1 MKNLAVLIIAVLFFS
16 SGCAQ
21 DATKNTTAMKLHKLT
36 SEEEKVILFKG
47 TERPFSGKYNDF
59 SEKGTYICKQCGSPL
74 YKSSDKFKSECGWP
88 SFDDEIKGAV
98 KRVPDAD
105 GMRTEIVCANC
116 GAHLGHVFIGE
127 GLTPKNMRHC
137 VNSISLE
144 FVPADS
150 NRRETNDTAIFA
162 GGCFWGVEY
171 YMHSIDGVISTEV
184 GYTGGHIEQPTYR
197 DVCTHTTGHAE
208 VVRVVFNTQKTDY
221 EKIARMFF
229 EIHDPTQVNR
239 QGPDIGDQYRSE
251 IFYRNNS
258 QKEIAEKLISIL
270 QQKGFKIATRVDP
283 ATTFWKAE
291 EYHQQY
297 YEKEGQTP
305 YCHVYIKRF

>member
-1 MKNLAVLIIAVLFFS
+1 
-16 SGCAQ
+16 
-21 DATKNTTAMKLHKLT
+21 MKLHKLT

-208 VVRVVFNTQKTDY
+208 AVRVVFNTQKTDY

>member
-1 MKNLAVLIIAVLFFS
+1 
-16 SGCAQ
+16 
-21 DATKNTTAMKLHKLT
+21 MKLHKLT

-150 NRRETNDTAIFA
+150 NRMETNDTAIFA

-171 YMHSIDGVISTEV
+171 HMHSIDGVISTEV

-208 VVRVVFNTQKTDY
+208 AVRVVFNTQKTDY

>member
-1 MKNLAVLIIAVLFFS
+1 MKNLALLTIAVLFVS

-36 SEEEKVILFKG
+36 SDEEKVILFKG

-150 NRRETNDTAIFA
+150 NRMETNDTAIFA

-208 VVRVVFNTQKTDY
+208 AVRVVFNTQKTDY

-239 QGPDIGDQYRSE
+239 QGPDIGNQYRSE

>member
-1 MKNLAVLIIAVLFFS
+1 MKNLALLIIAVLFCS

-127 GLTPKNMRHC
+127 GLTPKNIRHC

-150 NRRETNDTAIFA
+150 NRMETNDTAIFA

-171 YMHSIDGVISTEV
+171 HMHSIDGVISTEV

-208 VVRVVFNTQKTDY
+208 AVRVVFNTQKTDY

>member
-1 MKNLAVLIIAVLFFS
+1 
-16 SGCAQ
+16 
-21 DATKNTTAMKLHKLT
+21 MKLHKLT

-127 GLTPKNMRHC
+127 GLTPKNIRHC

-150 NRRETNDTAIFA
+150 NRMETNDTAIFA

-171 YMHSIDGVISTEV
+171 HMHSIDGVISTEV

-208 VVRVVFNTQKTDY
+208 AVRVVFNTQKTDY

>member
-1 MKNLAVLIIAVLFFS
+1 
-16 SGCAQ
+16 
-21 DATKNTTAMKLHKLT
+21 MKLHKLT

-127 GLTPKNMRHC
+127 GLTPKNIRHC

-150 NRRETNDTAIFA
+150 NRMETNDTAIFA

-171 YMHSIDGVISTEV
+171 HMHSIDGVISTEV

-208 VVRVVFNTQKTDY
+208 AVRVVFNTQKTDY

-305 YCHVYIKRF
+305 YCHVYTKRF

>member
-1 MKNLAVLIIAVLFFS
+1 MKNLALLTIAVLFVS

-150 NRRETNDTAIFA
+150 NRMETNDTAIFA

-171 YMHSIDGVISTEV
+171 HMHSIDGVISTEV

>member
-1 MKNLAVLIIAVLFFS
+1 
-16 SGCAQ
+16 
-21 DATKNTTAMKLHKLT
+21 MKLHKLT

-127 GLTPKNMRHC
+127 GLTPKNIRHC

-144 FVPADS
+144 FVPADG
-150 NRRETNDTAIFA
+150 NRMETNDTAIFA

-208 VVRVVFNTQKTDY
+208 AVRVVFNTQKTDY

>member
-1 MKNLAVLIIAVLFFS
+1 MKNLALLIIAVLFCS

-127 GLTPKNMRHC
+127 GLTPKNIRHC

-150 NRRETNDTAIFA
+150 NRMETNDTAIFA

-171 YMHSIDGVISTEV
+171 HMHSIDGVISTEV

-208 VVRVVFNTQKTDY
+208 VVRVVINTQKTDY

-258 QKEIAEKLISIL
+258 QKEIDEKLISIL

-305 YCHVYIKRF
+305 YCHVYTKRF

>member
-1 MKNLAVLIIAVLFFS
+1 
-16 SGCAQ
+16 
-21 DATKNTTAMKLHKLT
+21 MKLHKLT

>member
-1 MKNLAVLIIAVLFFS
+1 MKNLALLIIAVLFFS
-16 SGCAQ
+16 SGCTQ

-127 GLTPKNMRHC
+127 GLTPKNIRHC

-208 VVRVVFNTQKTDY
+208 AVRVVFNTQKTDY

-305 YCHVYIKRF
+305 YCHVYTKRF

>member
-1 MKNLAVLIIAVLFFS
+1 
-16 SGCAQ
+16 
-21 DATKNTTAMKLHKLT
+21 MKLHKLT

-59 SEKGTYICKQCGSPL
+59 SENGTYICKQCGSPL

-229 EIHDPTQVNR
+229 EIHDPTQINR
-239 QGPDIGDQYRSE
+239 QGPDIGNQYRSE

>member
-1 MKNLAVLIIAVLFFS
+1 
-16 SGCAQ
+16 
-21 DATKNTTAMKLHKLT
+21 MKLHKLT
-36 SEEEKVILFKG
+36 SEEAKVILFKG

-127 GLTPKNMRHC
+127 GLTPKNIRHC

-150 NRRETNDTAIFA
+150 NRMETNDTAIFA

-171 YMHSIDGVISTEV
+171 HMHSIDGVISTEV

-208 VVRVVFNTQKTDY
+208 AVRVVFNTQKTDY

-305 YCHVYIKRF
+305 YCHVYTKRF

>member
-1 MKNLAVLIIAVLFFS
+1 
-16 SGCAQ
+16 
-21 DATKNTTAMKLHKLT
+21 MKLHKLT

-127 GLTPKNMRHC
+127 GLTPKNIRHC

-150 NRRETNDTAIFA
+150 NRMETNDTAIFA

-171 YMHSIDGVISTEV
+171 HMHSIDGVISTEV

-208 VVRVVFNTQKTDY
+208 AVKVVFNTQKTDY

-305 YCHVYIKRF
+305 YCHVYTKRF

>member
-1 MKNLAVLIIAVLFFS
+1 MKNLALLIIAVLFFS

-105 GMRTEIVCANC
+105 GMRTEIVCSNC

-127 GLTPKNMRHC
+127 GLTPKNIRHC

-150 NRRETNDTAIFA
+150 NRMETNDTAIFA

-208 VVRVVFNTQKTDY
+208 AVRVVFNTQKTDY

-270 QQKGFKIATRVDP
+270 EQKGFKIATRVDP

>member
-1 MKNLAVLIIAVLFFS
+1 MKNLALLIIAVLFCS

-21 DATKNTTAMKLHKLT
+21 EATKNTTAMKLHKLT

-127 GLTPKNMRHC
+127 GLTPKNIRHC

-208 VVRVVFNTQKTDY
+208 AVRVVFNTQKTDY

-305 YCHVYIKRF
+305 YCHVYTKRF

>member
-1 MKNLAVLIIAVLFFS
+1 MKNLALLIIAVLFFS

-36 SEEEKVILFKG
+36 SEEEKIILFKG

-127 GLTPKNMRHC
+127 GLTPKNIRHC

-150 NRRETNDTAIFA
+150 NRMETNDTAIFA
-162 GGCFWGVEY
+162 GGCFWGIEY

-208 VVRVVFNTQKTDY
+208 AVRVVFNTQKTDY

-270 QQKGFKIATRVDP
+270 EQKGFKIATRVDP